1 MSGFVQIM
9 ECWNVDEKLK
19 AGEFARYFA
28 ESETRVSLFLSVL
41 ETRSVEWC
49 LV

>member
-28 ESETRVSLFLSVL
+28 ESEEEEMRVSLFLSVL
-41 ETRSVEWC
+41 ETRRQ
-49 LV
+49 